1 MHPWSQIGK
10 SQYIEI
16 YMYIYINII
25 FYMYIY
31 IHICIYIYI
40 RIFIYTVYMVPQN
53 RCLGGGGE
61 TRHVDVFVLPI
72 LSISCPGRLRVPLS
86 YTQPFDHKD
95 PSPETRL
102 HRPQQECVRRSNGHG
117 GCQILLPF
125 EQLIAPQIALC
136 SALFRVSDLFG
147 SASDPLPLCSA
158 RYFMRAMVGKR
169 NVIPID
175 QDLSSSVAVI
185 PSSDHSGV

>member
-1 MHPWSQIGK
+1 
-10 SQYIEI
+10 
-16 YMYIYINII
+16 MYLY
-25 FYMYIY
+25 
-31 IHICIYIYI
+31 IYIYI
-40 RIFIYTVYMVPQN
+40 YIYMYIFIYTVYMVPQN

-136 SALFRVSDLFG
+136 SALFRVSDLPVRICLG
-147 SASDPLPLCSA
+147 SVTSLLREVLHACHGGQEKRHPNRPGPVVVSRRHPVIGPLGC
-158 RYFMRAMVGKR
+158 
-169 NVIPID
+169 
-175 QDLSSSVAVI
+175 LSRRGRRV
-185 PSSDHSGV
+185 